1 MFRKKKGLYF
11 VVLSEGDTFSQNKV
25 SMSESK
31 ILVGKRMIPKIIQD
45 SYVIT
50 KFSGISTLKKLNTRN
65 EKDENKNSL

>member
-1 MFRKKKGLYF
+1 
-11 VVLSEGDTFSQNKV
+11 
-25 SMSESK
+25 MSESK